1 MRIVHVVASVAKGA
15 DGVRE
20 VVFNL
25 AEHQIKQG
33 MNVSVVSL
41 ECSTDKEGLLSR
53 VPLVLLP
60 IRWSKRFGYSPSM
73 VTKLIEMSPDVV
85 HVHGLWMY
93 PNWAVLRWHNS
104 TQKPFILSPH
114 GMLSKIALSYGRTK
128 KLIVSILFQRKVF
141 NRAACLVATSSDE
154 MLEIRAARISKPV
167 ALIPNGVNVRDHHSN
182 NTKRDKIILSLGR
195 IHKKKGLDNLILA
208 WEKIHEN
215 FPDWSVLIVGPNEGQ
230 EREKLERIVEE
241 KRIPRVR
248 IEEGVYGEEKIDLMS
263 KVGVF
268 VLPTLSDNFALTVAE
283 SLILGV
289 PVIASEGA
297 PWKDL
302 EKYKCGYWIPIGV
315 PALVDGLRRFLLL
328 DERCSIDMGLRGRA
342 WMQREFSWSS
352 KAADTILLY
361 KWSGKFIQNK
371 PSFIE
376 EMADSI

>member
-33 MNVSVVSL
+33 MDVSVLSL
-41 ECSTDKEGLLSR
+41 EYSTEKEGLLPS

-60 IRWSKRFGYSPSM
+60 IRWSKRFGYSPTM
-73 VTKLIEMSPDVV
+73 VTKLIEISPDVV

-114 GMLSKIALSYGRTK
+114 GMLSKIALSYGCTK
-128 KLIVSILFQRKVF
+128 KLIVSILFQRRVF
-141 NRAACLVATSSDE
+141 NQAACLVATSSDE
-154 MLEIRAARISKPV
+154 ILEIRAAKISKPV
-167 ALIPNGVNVRDHHSN
+167 ALIRNGVNVRDNYSN
-182 NTKRDKIILSLGR
+182 NTRRDKVILSLGR

-215 FPDWSVLIVGPNEGQ
+215 FPEWSVLIVGPNEGQ
-230 EREKLERIVEE
+230 EQEKLERLIER
-241 KRIPRVR
+241 KKIPRVQ
-248 IEEGVYGEEKIDLMS
+248 IKDGVYGDEKIDLMS
-263 KVGVF
+263 KAGVF
-268 VLPTLSDNFALTVAE
+268 ILPTLSENFALTVAE

-302 EKYKCGYWIPIGV
+302 ERYKCGYWVPIGV
-315 PALVDGLRRFLLL
+315 PALADGLRRFLSL
-328 DERCSIDMGLRGRA
+328 DESCSIDMGLRGRE

-361 KWSGKFIQNK
+361 KWSGKFIREK

-376 EMADSI
+376 DTTVSN